1 MELRDTIAQ
10 RYAAKHFDGRPIPE
24 GTVRRLLE
32 LVRFAPS
39 GLNIQPWRVKV
50 VSDPAVKKQLL
61 EATYNEPQI
70 MSCSHLLVFCA
81 DRDFLGLS
89 AHLAKR
95 MEVEGVPEKI
105 REIVNGIAGE
115 MSHMPPEAWAGYAT
129 ANTYLPAFLTQ
140 LVAIDMGFNSCIM
153 SHFQPDEYSRILALP
168 EHLQPVLL
176 CPLGYAD
183 DQPLPKWRYSVD
195 EYLID

>member
-10 RYAAKHFDGRPIPE
+10 RYATKHFDGRRIPE
-24 GTVRRLLE
+24 EKVRELLE
-32 LVRFAPS
+32 VVRWAPS

-50 VSDPAVKKQLL
+50 VSDPATRERLL

-70 MSCSHLLVFCA
+70 MSCSHLLVYCA
-81 DRDFLGLS
+81 DRDFPHLS
-89 AHLAKR
+89 ARLLKR
-95 MEVEGVPEKI
+95 MEQEGVPGKI
-105 REIVNGIAGE
+105 REIVGGIAAE

-129 ANTYLPAFLTQ
+129 ANAYLPALLTQ
-140 LVAIDMGFNSCIM
+140 LVAVDMGFASCIM
-153 SHFQPDEYSRILALP
+153 SHFDPEQYSRILALP
-168 EHLQPVLL
+168 ENLEPVLL

-195 EYLID
+195 EFLIE